1 MYDEIVQAFY
11 NDITKNM
18 FHRSHA
24 IQLINIPFLNFN
36 RHFFKKKNPSVLC
49 TSCLQNIKFAKRLYI
64 KTTFDTRMRI

>member
-24 IQLINIPFLNFN
+24 IQLINSPFLNFN
-36 RHFFKKKNPSVLC
+36 RHFFKKKPQV
-49 TSCLQNIKFAKRLYI
+49 SCVPAVYKILSLRKGYI
-64 KTTFDTRMRI
+64 